1 MVLLGRLA
9 SARSCRTWAHCA
21 DCLRAWACRVEG
33 LAELVG
39 VGPDAAENLG
49 QTVPPAGVEQYD
61 ETVTA
66 ERVVAVADLYYL
78 YQNERIGVLRVVLE
92 LQELFRAST
101 LRLSTGHGL
110 YSLGRFDRR
119 QVLRHTR
126 CDRLVAY
133 RRVPGHGTDRCR
145 SARV

>member
-1 MVLLGRLA
+1 
-9 SARSCRTWAHCA
+9 
-21 DCLRAWACRVEG
+21 
-33 LAELVG
+33 
-39 VGPDAAENLG
+39 
-49 QTVPPAGVEQYD
+49 
-61 ETVTA
+61 
-66 ERVVAVADLYYL
+66 
-78 YQNERIGVLRVVLE
+78 
-92 LQELFRAST
+92 
-101 LRLSTGHGL
+101 L